1 MDNISVGANQ
11 MRSQENR
18 AFMRPK
24 VAIGFFSI
32 LALFQI
38 VRVSALTIVQGV
50 IAGKYSE
57 AWIYP
62 GMVDIAIGVAAP
74 FIAYALWKKT
84 GLGVWTIAI
93 VFFVLSIF
101 DHMDAITVAART
113 MDAIPPGLP
122 SDKIMAVLMLSV
134 SSIIE
139 LFAIKLLVSRK
150 LKSYYLG
157 MGK

>member
-1 MDNISVGANQ
+1 MSVGANQ
-11 MRSQENR
+11 IRPPENR

-32 LALFQI
+32 LALFQTI
-38 VRVSALTIVQGV
+38 RVSALPIVQGV
-50 IAGKYSE
+50 MAGKYSE

-62 GMVDIAIGVAAP
+62 GMVDIAIGIASP

-84 GLGVWTIAI
+84 GLGVWTAAI

-101 DHMDAITVAART
+101 DHMDAITVVART

-122 SDKIMAVLMLSV
+122 SDKTMAILMLSV
-134 SSIIE
+134 SSVIE
-139 LFAIKLLVSRK
+139 LFAIKLLISKK